1 MDQNQIIDLLREGI
15 WVALKIGGPMLI
27 ASMAVGVLVAIF
39 QAATQIHEQTLSFI
53 PKLLLIIA
61 FLLLGGTWMLDTMQ
75 DFTRMIFTQMIA

>member
-1 MDQNQIIDLLREGI
+1 MDQNQIIDILREGI

-61 FLLLGGTWMLDTMQ
+61 FLLLAGSWMLNTMQ
-75 DFTRMIFTQMIA
+75 EFTRMIFTQMIA